1 MSEKI
6 EINLGEVFSFVKKY
20 YYITLIFLALGIFF
34 ALFSPLDNMPQKKI
48 SNKLT
53 VKYNIIDALAFQK
66 INNHLKD
73 LNQIINA
80 CNQLE
85 IYFNPKYNFLDD
97 IVLEKKVMQL
107 YNTCTFLSGNS
118 FIYSDEAYFFNIFL
132 SLIRNSINNPQMIM
146 SINSDFAELKLEL
159 ETFKIEDIKKNL
171 DILNNI
177 ELQNVKLIREKFS
190 EINQRLLIVN
200 SYLKTISNEKIDLII
215 LRSLILKTLE
225 DYILIIDN
233 SEFSNFISRKIEIED
248 NSSNLNQE
256 LKDESRRSIYVTLV
270 YSILISLFFGIS
282 ISVIIGYFFKTV
294 KFIK

>member
-20 YYITLIFLALGIFF
+20 YYVTLIFLALGIFF

-85 IYFNPKYNFLDD
+85 IYFKYDFLDD
-97 IVLEKKVMQL
+97 IVLEKQVMQL
-107 YNTCTFLSGNS
+107 FNTCTFLSGNS
-118 FIYSDEAYFFNIFL
+118 FMNSDEAYFFNTFL

-177 ELQNVKLIREKFS
+177 EFQNVKLIREKFS

-200 SYLKTISNEKIDLII
+200 SYLETISNEKIDLII

-225 DYILIIDN
+225 DYILIIDK
-233 SEFSNFISRKIEIED
+233 SEFSNFVSKKIDIED
-248 NSSNLNQE
+248 NLSNLNQE

-270 YSILISLFFGIS
+270 YSILISLFLGIS
-282 ISVIIGYFFKTV
+282 ISVIIGYFFKSV

>member
-85 IYFNPKYNFLDD
+85 IYFKYDFLDD
-97 IVLEKKVMQL
+97 IVLEKQVMQL
-107 YNTCTFLSGNS
+107 FNTCTFLSGNS
-118 FIYSDEAYFFNIFL
+118 FMNSDEAYFFNTFL

-177 ELQNVKLIREKFS
+177 EFQNVKLIREKFS

-200 SYLKTISNEKIDLII
+200 SYLETISNEKIDLII

>member
-20 YYITLIFLALGIFF
+20 YYVTLIFLALGIFF

-85 IYFNPKYNFLDD
+85 IYFKYDFLDD
-97 IVLEKKVMQL
+97 IVLEKQVMQL
-107 YNTCTFLSGNS
+107 FNTCTFLSGNS
-118 FIYSDEAYFFNIFL
+118 FMNSDEAYFFNTFL

-177 ELQNVKLIREKFS
+177 EFQNVKLIREKFS

-200 SYLKTISNEKIDLII
+200 SYLETISNEKIDLII

-225 DYILIIDN
+225 DYILIIDK
-233 SEFSNFISRKIEIED
+233 SEFSNFVSKKIDIED
-248 NSSNLNQE
+248 NLSNLNQE

-270 YSILISLFFGIS
+270 YSILISLFLGIS

>member
-20 YYITLIFLALGIFF
+20 YYVTLIFLALGIFF

-85 IYFNPKYNFLDD
+85 IYFKYDFLDD
-97 IVLEKKVMQL
+97 IVLEKQVMQL
-107 YNTCTFLSGNS
+107 FNTCTFLSGNS
-118 FIYSDEAYFFNIFL
+118 FMNSDEAYFFNTFL

-177 ELQNVKLIREKFS
+177 EFQNVKLIREKFS

-200 SYLKTISNEKIDLII
+200 SYLETISNEKIDLII

-225 DYILIIDN
+225 DYILIIDK
-233 SEFSNFISRKIEIED
+233 SEFSNFVSKKIDIED
-248 NSSNLNQE
+248 NLSNLNQE
-256 LKDESRRSIYVTLV
+256 LKDESRRSIYVTLI
-270 YSILISLFFGIS
+270 YSILISLFLGIS
-282 ISVIIGYFFKTV
+282 ISVIIGYFFKSV

>member
-1 MSEKI
+1 M
-6 EINLGEVFSFVKKY
+6 
-20 YYITLIFLALGIFF
+20 ALGIFF

-85 IYFNPKYNFLDD
+85 IYFKYDFLDD
-97 IVLEKKVMQL
+97 IVLEKQVMQL
-107 YNTCTFLSGNS
+107 FNTCTFLSGNS
-118 FIYSDEAYFFNIFL
+118 FMNSDEAYFFNTFL

-177 ELQNVKLIREKFS
+177 EFQNVKLIREKFS

-200 SYLKTISNEKIDLII
+200 SYLETISNEKIDLII

-225 DYILIIDN
+225 DYILIIDK
-233 SEFSNFISRKIEIED
+233 SEFSNFVSKKIDIED
-248 NSSNLNQE
+248 NLSNLNQE

-270 YSILISLFFGIS
+270 YSILISLFLGIS
-282 ISVIIGYFFKTV
+282 ISVIIGYFFKSV